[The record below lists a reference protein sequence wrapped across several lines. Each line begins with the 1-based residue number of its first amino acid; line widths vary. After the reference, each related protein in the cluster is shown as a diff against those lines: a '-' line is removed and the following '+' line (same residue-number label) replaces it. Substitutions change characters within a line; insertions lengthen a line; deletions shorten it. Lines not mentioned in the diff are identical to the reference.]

1 MCKNPCYQCPD
12 RWIKE
17 DDNGKA
23 RTCHGTCKLY
33 AEFQDYNEKKRQE
46 NNKIGDVNG
55 YIHQSAER
63 VKKKTGWYSNKD
75 RR

>member
-17 DDNGKA
+17 DDDGRA
-23 RTCHGTCKLY
+23 RTCHGTCKRY
-33 AEFQDYNEKKRQE
+33 AEFQNYNEKKRKE
-46 NNKIGDVNG
+46 NKKIGDVNG
-55 YIHQSAER
+55 YIRQAAER